1 MTIHLKYLLRSALL
15 LLLWSISFYYFNFL
29 APFSLFEVLPQWGP
43 TALFIYIYFKYLMQ
57 VNFSWIKRTVCLLLS
72 LIYPILLFLLIFNG
86 LDYIYN
92 PKFEITIQTAF
103 KEMYILME
111 ITVPLTLLFTF
122 LLNILT
128 VYLLTLGATKET
140 LPSAKN

>member
-1 MTIHLKYLLRSALL
+1 
-15 LLLWSISFYYFNFL
+15 
-29 APFSLFEVLPQWGP
+29 
-43 TALFIYIYFKYLMQ
+43 MQ